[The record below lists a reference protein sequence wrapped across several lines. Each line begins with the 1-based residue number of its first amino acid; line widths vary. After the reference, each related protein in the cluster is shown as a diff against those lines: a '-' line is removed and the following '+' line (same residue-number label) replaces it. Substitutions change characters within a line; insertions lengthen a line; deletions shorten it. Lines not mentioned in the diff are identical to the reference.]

1 MRPLLAPGLAFLALC
16 LAVACEY
23 SEADL
28 ADDIRA
34 RTPTELPPATTH
46 GANTMG
52 AYVHTDTGR
61 VLFVA
66 SGVDRPETNLAASLD
81 CRAFD
86 NYLFRSNGYL
96 IVSGV
101 YCRRPEIGDGRRMS
115 MGFGYIH
122 SDSVELSFNYSRPGQ
137 QTSDSYWTRAFPGA
151 DIEYEITRDDR
162 EVRVLSGTFAGRLL
176 NRDPPYDTLVV
187 TDGRFD
193 VTYGVTP

>member
-1 MRPLLAPGLAFLALC
+1 MPRALPLLFFTILLAA
-16 LAVACEY
+16 ACEY

-81 CRAFD
+81 CNAFD
-86 NYLFRSNGYL
+86 NMWFRSSNF
-96 IVSGV
+96 VSVRGL
-101 YCRRPEIGDGRRMS
+101 YCNREEIGDYRRMRMTFKYKYPDSAVLIFQYSS
-115 MGFGYIH
+115 M
-122 SDSVELSFNYSRPGQ
+122 LSSLPERYWNNYPDASLN
-137 QTSDSYWTRAFPGA
+137 
-151 DIEYEITRDDR
+151 YEITRDDR
-162 EVRVLSGTFAGRLL
+162 EARVLSGTFAGRLL